1 MSFMVDF
8 FSFESAIILPVH
20 HRHNQYFRSEI
31 FTCTARARRSERM
44 KKQVI
49 RNDTLEML
57 NSFLLGKSVRFCIIH
72 LPSFSWCSSIRLI
85 VVIHPILLTKRTNVQ
100 MYKWANNHCYR
111 SRDQNA
117 HRIFMQ
123 KHVIVCQKAKNLQT
137 KNEHNK
143 LPDSMEERRSGQKRE
158 KKRQRERE
166 THTKIA
172 CFMLTAETKTKLK
185 QTKSNKCVVV
195 VHKYRTICDFFL
207 SISSYFVIFLPLFC
221 EFSFLFVCCLT
232 CPLVR
237 SLACLLIPQYL

>member
-1 MSFMVDF
+1 
-8 FSFESAIILPVH
+8 
-20 HRHNQYFRSEI
+20 
-31 FTCTARARRSERM
+31 
-44 KKQVI
+44 
-49 RNDTLEML
+49 ML

-143 LPDSMEERRSGQKRE
+143 LPDSMEERRSGQETE

-172 CFMLTAETKTKLK
+172 CFILTAETRTKLK

-195 VHKYRTICDFFL
+195 VHKYRTICDFFSL
-207 SISSYFVIFLPLFC
+207 YIFLFC
-221 EFSFLFVCCLT
+221 HIFAIILRIFVLIRLLSHLPARSFARLSAYSTISLRRQNKFRQQFS
-232 CPLVR
+232 
-237 SLACLLIPQYL
+237 SE